1 LEVAGQSNASLAVKT
16 STTSATNK
24 DGTVTVTT
32 TTTVAAFSTKEGN
45 LGQFLGA
52 ATQTNTM
59 TYNPNDSFTVNPG
72 QNSPITPISLDAARK
87 TIGYDAVRQA
97 ASVSPDMA
105 YHFARAL
112 GSDMYHHPIRYA
124 AHAAGFALPF
134 MGLGS
139 EIEGLITAGEALH
152 PAGDLNHEMQ
162 GGNQ

>member
-1 LEVAGQSNASLAVKT
+1 M
-16 STTSATNK
+16 
-24 DGTVTVTT
+24 
-32 TTTVAAFSTKEGN
+32 
-45 LGQFLGA
+45 GQFLGA

-97 ASVSPDMA
+97 ADVSPDMA
-105 YHFARAL
+105 YHFARAV

-134 MGLGS
+134 MELG
-139 EIEGLITAGEALH
+139 EAIEGLITAGEALH
-152 PAGDLNHEMQ
+152 SASDLNHEMQ